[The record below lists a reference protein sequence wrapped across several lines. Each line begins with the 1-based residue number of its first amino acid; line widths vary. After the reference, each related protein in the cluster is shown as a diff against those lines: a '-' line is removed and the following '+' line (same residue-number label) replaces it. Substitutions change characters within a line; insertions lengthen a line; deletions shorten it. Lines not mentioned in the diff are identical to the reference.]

1 MPQLPM
7 PFRAAVGLIASAMDE
22 AKNLPDKAIELPMLA
37 VSTALQLS
45 LRAQQRY
52 AHLAARGDE
61 LLNRRE
67 PTDEP
72 PEWAVFD
79 EPIALDQLMAA
90 EESSARKAAPTKRAR
105 RPRAVPASKTV
116 RRPRNGKPSRFDEV
130 GDE

>member
-52 AHLAARGDE
+52 ASLAARGDE

-79 EPIALDQLMAA
+79 EPIALDQLMGDD
-90 EESSARKAAPTKRAR
+90 ESPARAGGPTRRPR

-116 RRPRNGKPSRFDEV
+116 RRPRNVKPSRFDEV

>member
-7 PFRAAVGLIASAMDE
+7 PFRAAVGLVAAALDE

-52 AHLAARGDE
+52 AYLAARGDE

-79 EPIALDQLMAA
+79 EPIALDQLLADDQRPA
-90 EESSARKAAPTKRAR
+90 GNAGPAKRAR
-105 RPRAVPASKTV
+105 RPRAVPTSKTV